1 MTTLGNEFDSEYCNV
16 KYNEKENAVV
26 LEWKR
31 FASFDNY
38 RKPTTFVLQ
47 LLRAKKGSNFIINAK
62 NGFED
67 EKADVEWGFSFLI
80 PEMAKTDCKIVIFI
94 MNEVN
99 DIEEEM
105 DMWSAEFSK
114 YFILKKTDSLEKAFE
129 ILRAENRKRD
139 IIE

>member
-1 MTTLGNEFDSEYCNV
+1 MTTLNNNFNSEYCNV
-16 KYNEKENAVV
+16 IYNEKENEVV
-26 LEWKR
+26 LEWKK

-38 RKPTTFVLQ
+38 RKPTTFALE
-47 LLRAKKGSNFIINAK
+47 LLRAKKGSNLIINAK

-67 EKADVEWGFSFLI
+67 EKADVEWGFSFLL
-80 PEMAKTDCKIVIFI
+80 PQMAKAGCKVVIFV

-105 DMWSAEFSK
+105 DMWSVEFSK

-129 ILRAENRKRD
+129 ILKAQNRKRD
-139 IIE
+139 INE